1 MRGTAAATRLRIM
14 PRFDA
19 NISWL
24 FTELPF
30 LDRFE
35 AAAKAGFQAV
45 EIQNPYEQSK
55 AAIVER
61 LARHGLEVALH
72 NMPAG
77 DWAAGERGFACL
89 PGRVADFRASVEQAL
104 DYATALR
111 APRIHCLAGVA
122 PPGADPARL
131 RATYVDNLRHLAAQA
146 ARARIE
152 VMIEPINTRDIPCYF
167 LNRSA
172 QAVSLLDEIGARNVR
187 LQYDVY
193 HMQIMEGD
201 LVPTIER
208 LLPRIGHVQIADTP
222 GRHEPGTG
230 EINYP
235 FVLGKLDALGYAG
248 WVGCEYRPRAGTAE
262 GLGWMAPWRGK
273 AR

>member
-1 MRGTAAATRLRIM
+1 M
-14 PRFDA
+14 PNFDA

-24 FTELPF
+24 FTERPF

-35 AAAKAGFQAV
+35 AAAKAGFRAV
-45 EIQNPYEQSK
+45 EIQNPYEHAK
-55 AAIVER
+55 DAIVAR
-61 LARHGLEVALH
+61 LDRYGLQVALH

-77 DWAAGERGFACL
+77 DWAAGERGLACL
-89 PGRVADFRASVEQAL
+89 PDRVADFRTTSELAL

-111 APRIHCLAGVA
+111 APRVHCMAGIA
-122 PPGADPARL
+122 PASADPTVL
-131 RATYVDNLRHLAAQA
+131 RETYVRNLRELAAKA
-146 ARARIE
+146 ARAKVE
-152 VMIEPINTRDIPCYF
+152 VMIEPINTRDVPGYY

-172 QAVSLLDEIGARNVR
+172 QAVSLLDEIGAPNVR

-201 LVPTIER
+201 LAPTIER

-248 WVGCEYRPRAGTAE
+248 WVGCEYRPRAGTVE
-262 GLGWMAPWRGK
+262 GLGWMAPWRDG

>member
-1 MRGTAAATRLRIM
+1 M
-14 PRFDA
+14 PNFDA

-35 AAAKAGFQAV
+35 AAAKAGFRAV
-45 EIQNPYEQSK
+45 EIQNPYEHPK
-55 AAIVER
+55 DAIVARLER
-61 LARHGLEVALH
+61 HTLQVALH

-77 DWAAGERGFACL
+77 DWAAGERGLACL
-89 PGRVADFRASVEQAL
+89 PDRVADFRATSELAL
-104 DYATALR
+104 DYAVALR
-111 APRIHCLAGVA
+111 APRVHCMAGIA
-122 PPGADPARL
+122 PANADPRIL
-131 RATYVDNLRHLAAQA
+131 RDTYVGNLRELAAKA
-146 ARARIE
+146 ARAKVD
-152 VMIEPINTRDIPCYF
+152 VMIEPINTRDIPGYY

-172 QAVSLLDEIGARNVR
+172 QAVSLLDEIGAPNVR

-201 LVPTIER
+201 LAPTIER

-248 WVGCEYRPRAGTAE
+248 WVGCEYRPRAGTVE
-262 GLGWMAPWRGK
+262 GLGWMAPWRDG

>member
-1 MRGTAAATRLRIM
+1 M
-14 PRFDA
+14 PKFDA

-30 LDRFE
+30 LERFE

-45 EIQNPYEQSK
+45 EIQNPYEFSTSE
-55 AAIVER
+55 IVSE
-61 LARHGLEVALH
+61 LMRHGLSVALH

-77 DWAAGERGFACL
+77 DWAKGERGLACL
-89 PGRVADFRASVEQAL
+89 PERVEDFRASCDLAL
-104 DYATALR
+104 EYAVPLQ
-111 APRIHCLAGVA
+111 APRIHCMAGIA
-122 PPGADPARL
+122 PKDADPGLL
-131 RATYVDNLRHLAAQA
+131 RETYVRNLRELAAKA
-146 ARARIE
+146 ADVNVE
-152 VMIEPINTRDIPCYF
+152 VTIEPINTRDIPGYY

-172 QAVSLLDEIGARNVR
+172 QAVSLLDEIGAPNVR
-187 LQYDVY
+187 LQYDIY

-201 LVPTIER
+201 LAPTIER

-248 WVGCEYRPRAGTAE
+248 WVGCEYRPRAGTLE
-262 GLGWMAPWRGK
+262 GLGWMAPWRGAAK
-273 AR
+273 RD

>member
-1 MRGTAAATRLRIM
+1 M
-14 PRFDA
+14 PNFDA

-35 AAAKAGFQAV
+35 AAANSGFRAV
-45 EIQNPYEQSK
+45 EIQNPYEVAK
-55 AAIVER
+55 DAIVER
-61 LARHGLEVALH
+61 LNRHGLQVALH

-77 DWAAGERGFACL
+77 DWAAGERGLACL
-89 PGRVADFRASVEQAL
+89 PDRVDDFRKTCELAL
-104 DYATALR
+104 DYAVALR
-111 APRIHCLAGVA
+111 APRVHCMAGIM
-122 PPGADPARL
+122 PKGTDPAIL
-131 RATYVDNLRHLAAQA
+131 RDTYVRNLRELGAKAAKA
-146 ARARIE
+146 KVE
-152 VMIEPINTRDIPCYF
+152 VMIEPINNRDIPGYY
-167 LNRSA
+167 LNYSA
-172 QAVSLLDEIGARNVR
+172 QAVSLLDEIGAPNVR

-201 LVPTIER
+201 LAPTIER

-248 WVGCEYRPRAGTAE
+248 WVGCEYRPRAGTVE
-262 GLGWMAPWRGK
+262 GLGWMAPWRDAGGK
-273 AR
+273 R

>member
-1 MRGTAAATRLRIM
+1 M
-14 PRFDA
+14 PNFDA

-35 AAAKAGFQAV
+35 AAAKTGFRAV
-45 EIQNPYEQSK
+45 EIQNPYEHPK
-55 AAIVER
+55 GAMVER
-61 LARHGLEVALH
+61 LDRHKLQVALH

-77 DWAAGERGFACL
+77 DWAAGERGLACL
-89 PGRVADFRASVEQAL
+89 PDRVDDFRATCELAL
-104 DYATALR
+104 DYAVALH
-111 APRIHCLAGVA
+111 APRVHCMAGIMPKGVNSVT
-122 PPGADPARL
+122 L
-131 RATYVDNLRHLAAQA
+131 RETYVRNLRELAAKA
-146 ARARIE
+146 AKAKVE
-152 VMIEPINTRDIPCYF
+152 VMIEPINNRDIPGYY
-167 LNRSA
+167 LNYSA
-172 QAVSLLDEIGARNVR
+172 QAVALLDEIGAPNVR

-201 LVPTIER
+201 LAPTIER

-248 WVGCEYRPRAGTAE
+248 WVGCEYRPRAGTVE
-262 GLGWMAPWRGK
+262 GLGWMAPWRDAGGK
-273 AR
+273 R

>member
-1 MRGTAAATRLRIM
+1 M
-14 PRFDA
+14 PQFDA

-35 AAAKAGFQAV
+35 AAARSGFRAV
-45 EIQNPYEQSK
+45 EIQNPYEHPK
-55 AAIVER
+55 DAIVAR
-61 LARHGLEVALH
+61 LDRHTLQVALH

-77 DWAAGERGFACL
+77 DWAAGERGLACL
-89 PGRVADFRASVEQAL
+89 PDRVADFRATCELAL
-104 DYATALR
+104 DYAVALR
-111 APRIHCLAGVA
+111 APRVHCMAGIA
-122 PPGADPARL
+122 PADANPARL
-131 RATYVDNLRHLAAQA
+131 RETYVSNLRELAVKA
-146 ARARIE
+146 ARAKVE
-152 VMIEPINTRDIPCYF
+152 VMIEPINTRDIPGYY

-172 QAVSLLDEIGARNVR
+172 QAVSLLDEIGAPNVR

-201 LVPTIER
+201 LAPTIER

-222 GRHEPGTG
+222 GRNEPGTG

-235 FVLGKLDALGYAG
+235 FVLVKLDALGYAG
-248 WVGCEYRPRAGTAE
+248 WVGCEYRPRAGTVE
-262 GLGWMAPWRGK
+262 GLGWMAPWRSG
-273 AR
+273 AG

>member
-1 MRGTAAATRLRIM
+1 M
-14 PRFDA
+14 PNFDA

-24 FTELPF
+24 FTERPF

-35 AAAKAGFQAV
+35 AAAKAGFRAV
-45 EIQNPYEQSK
+45 EIQNPYEHPK
-55 AAIVER
+55 EAIVAR
-61 LARHGLEVALH
+61 LDQHKLQVALH

-77 DWAAGERGFACL
+77 DWAAGERGLACL
-89 PGRVADFRASVEQAL
+89 PDRVDDFRATCALAL
-104 DYATALR
+104 DYAGALR
-111 APRIHCLAGVA
+111 APRVHCMAGIA
-122 PPGADPARL
+122 PANADARIL
-131 RATYVDNLRHLAAQA
+131 RETYVRNLRELAAKA
-146 ARARIE
+146 AKANVE
-152 VMIEPINTRDIPCYF
+152 VMIEPINTRDIPGYY

-172 QAVSLLDEIGARNVR
+172 QAVSLLDEIGAPNVR

-201 LVPTIER
+201 LAPTIER

-230 EINYP
+230 EINYH

-248 WVGCEYRPRAGTAE
+248 WVGCEYRPRAGTVE
-262 GLGWMAPWRGK
+262 GLGWMAPWRGG
-273 AR
+273 AG

>member
-1 MRGTAAATRLRIM
+1 M
-14 PRFDA
+14 PNFDA

-35 AAAKAGFQAV
+35 AAAKAGFRAV
-45 EIQNPYEQSK
+45 EIQNPYEHPK
-55 AAIVER
+55 DAIVTR
-61 LARHGLEVALH
+61 LDRHGLQVALH

-77 DWAAGERGFACL
+77 DWAAGERGLACL
-89 PGRVADFRASVEQAL
+89 PDRVADFRATCDLAL
-104 DYATALR
+104 DYAVALR
-111 APRIHCLAGVA
+111 APRVHCMAGIA
-122 PPGADPARL
+122 PANADPARL
-131 RATYVDNLRHLAAQA
+131 RETYVRNLRELAAKA
-146 ARARIE
+146 AKANVE
-152 VMIEPINTRDIPCYF
+152 VMIEPINTRDIPGYY

-172 QAVSLLDEIGARNVR
+172 QAVSLLDEIGAPNVR

-201 LVPTIER
+201 LAPTIER

-248 WVGCEYRPRAGTAE
+248 WVGCEYRPRAGTVE
-262 GLGWMAPWRGK
+262 GLGWMAPWRSGT
-273 AR
+273 R